1 MESRL
6 AVRSASRPT
15 LLALS
20 LGHGC
25 ADLCA
30 SALLALVPF
39 LVVERH
45 YSYSAI
51 GVFALASSA
60 AGALLQ
66 PLAGAHGD
74 RGEGRWLLPS
84 GLVLAGLGIAAVG
97 TTTSYPL
104 TLVAAVVCGVGVAA
118 YHPEGARW
126 ARRVSGS
133 SVTADMGVFSVG
145 GGVGYALGPLLVA
158 AALAPLGMRG
168 TVVIAIVPFAA
179 AATVFVA
186 VRRFR
191 ERAREHELRPTLLQ
205 GESEWAPFACLVAMF
220 CVAGGVVIGL
230 FTFVPLLLVET
241 RNASPG
247 ASNVVS
253 SILLA
258 AGAAGTL
265 LGGIAAQ
272 HLGRRVVLVVPQL
285 VLVPAIALLPSL
297 GYAAMIPVVVLI
309 GVAMNANLAL
319 ALVLA
324 QEYMP
329 ARMGL
334 ATGLMIGLSS
344 GASGLIVAGLGL
356 LGDAF
361 GPATVVYTIAALPL
375 VVVGLAAALP
385 RPAAAPPGTLWNL
398 RLEAER

>member
-1 MESRL
+1 MDPDV
-6 AVRSASRPT
+6 APRSASRPT

-45 YSYSAI
+45 YSYAAV
-51 GVFALASSA
+51 GVFALAASA

-97 TTTSYPL
+97 MTTSYPL
-104 TLVAAVVCGVGVAA
+104 TLVAAVVCSVGVAA

-126 ARRVSGS
+126 ARHASGS

-158 AALAPLGMRG
+158 AVLAPLGMHG

-179 AATVFVA
+179 AAAVLVA

-191 ERAREHELRPTLLQ
+191 ERAREHESRPTVLQ
-205 GESEWAPFACLVAMF
+205 GGSEWRPFACLVAMF
-220 CVAGGVVIGL
+220 CVGGGVVTGL
-230 FTFVPLLLVET
+230 FTFVPLFLVEARGT
-241 RNASPG
+241 TPG
-247 ASNVVS
+247 ASNVMS
-253 SILLA
+253 SVLLA

-272 HLGRRVVLVVPQL
+272 RFGRRLVLIVPQL
-285 VLVPAIALLPSL
+285 VLVPAIALLPSMS
-297 GYAAMIPVVVLI
+297 YASMIPLVILI

-334 ATGLMIGLSS
+334 ATGLMIGLCS

-361 GPATVVYTIAALPL
+361 GAATVLYTIAALPL
-375 VVVGLAAALP
+375 AVAALAAVLP

-398 RLEAER
+398 RLEAEQ